1 MVLDLT
7 NISIYCKTN
16 IDKTICL
23 KLTRIRLKNRFKQ
36 KESSFLK
43 YSHQQ
48 NLPKSLFLCLS

>member
-1 MVLDLT
+1 MVLDL
-7 NISIYCKTN
+7 TN

-48 NLPKSLFLCLS
+48 NLPKNLFLCLS

>member
-23 KLTRIRLKNRFKQ
+23 KLTRIRLKIDLNKKNQ
-36 KESSFLK
+36 VS
-43 YSHQQ
+43 
-48 NLPKSLFLCLS
+48 